1 MQFYFWLM
9 GMIMVAKLKIGTQT
23 RGYEIKFDLLSAICL
38 TPKNF
43 KISTQKR

>member
-23 RGYEIKFDLLSAICL
+23 RGYEIKFDLLSIIYY
-38 TPKNF
+38 PKNY
-43 KISTQKR
+43 KITTQKR